1 MRVFI
6 SALIIFCFAYSVN
19 PGPGGIASAGDLNH
33 DQLKNAVREMVK
45 KTIAFYKKQ
54 GREKTLRELN
64 NPRGPFVLG
73 SLYSFAYDLE
83 GTVIAHP
90 INSSLIGGKLHD
102 IPDESGKFFRREIVF
117 KAKTKGSGWVEYRYT
132 EPKSGKVQQKITYFE
147 KYDKI
152 IFCCG
157 FYW

>member
-1 MRVFI
+1 MRVLL
-6 SALIIFCFAYSVN
+6 SALIIICFAYSVN
-19 PGPGGIASAGDLNH
+19 PGPGDAGNLKGE
-33 DQLKNAVREMVK
+33 QLKSAAREMVK
-45 KTIAFYKKQ
+45 KAITYYKKH
-54 GREKTLRELN
+54 GREKTLKEMS
-64 NPRGPFVLG
+64 NPRGCFVLG
-73 SLYSFAYDLE
+73 SLYGFAYDIE

-117 KAKTKGSGWVEYRYT
+117 KAKTNGSGWVEYRYT

-147 KYDKI
+147 KYDNI

>member
-1 MRVFI
+1 MLF
-6 SALIIFCFAYSVN
+6 SVN
-19 PGPGGIASAGDLNH
+19 LGAVNASDRDL
-33 DQLKNAVREMVK
+33 KRTEMKSAVQEMVK
-45 KTIAFYKKQ
+45 KAIVYHKKH
-54 GREKTLRELN
+54 GRKKTLTEMS
-64 NPRGPFVLG
+64 NPRGAFVQG
-73 SLYSFAYDLE
+73 SLYCFAYDLE

-102 IPDESGKFFRREIVF
+102 IPDESGKFFRREIIF
-117 KAKTKGSGWVEYRYT
+117 KAKKHGSGWVEYRYT

-147 KYDKI
+147 KYDNI